1 MENIEELILKFGT
14 LSTDEQRELE
24 ARAEERPEWKAL
36 LEDVKALE
44 ALCREMQLLHRPND
58 ELLAYYVVAQ
68 EGDIETPTAL
78 RQAFEALEDRL
89 SNEPALQVRYE
100 AMVERMEVFASSFD
114 AESQFETLTGFA
126 ASSLTDLSAGGSGG
140 TSEEAASEAPQPAM
154 ASAFSLP
161 RALWWAVAALALIAL
176 LYGGL
181 YATSWALYSDAER
194 LALIDPSETQIEGY
208 QLTLR
213 GAQPASGKTSTD
225 ALYLQALQ
233 TFREAQTTTL
243 GLFPRHDQEKLAQAR
258 RLLQRVIENE
268 ESRSFLQ
275 MEAYF
280 FLGKVHLAQ
289 GKIEEARSNFQTVAI
304 CEGRRTPEAVE
315 ILTELQ
321 ERYPAHEQG
330 HLG

>member
-1 MENIEELILKFGT
+1 MENIEELILQFST
-14 LSTDEQRELE
+14 LRPDKQRELE

-36 LEDVKALE
+36 LEEVKALE
-44 ALCREMQLLHRPND
+44 ALCREMRLLQRPND
-58 ELLAYYVVAQ
+58 ELLAYYVVVR
-68 EGDIETPTAL
+68 EGYVEAPTAL
-78 RQAFEALEDRL
+78 RQAFEALEARL

-100 AMVERMEVFASSFD
+100 AMAERLDMFTSSFD

-126 ASSLTDLSAGGSGG
+126 ASSLTDLSASDPREP
-140 TSEEAASEAPQPAM
+140 SEEAVNEAPSAM
-154 ASAFSLP
+154 ASVLSLP
-161 RALWWAVAALALIAL
+161 RALQWAIAAIVLVAL

-181 YATSWALYSDAER
+181 YAASWVLHSDAER
-194 LALIDPSETQIEGY
+194 LALVDPRETQVEGY

-213 GAQPASGKTSTD
+213 GAQSAPEKAPMD

-233 TFREAQTTTL
+233 ILRDAQTTTL
-243 GLFPRHDQEKLAQAR
+243 GLFPRYDQEKLAQAE

-275 MEAYF
+275 MEAHF
-280 FLGKVHLAQ
+280 FLGKVYLAQ
-289 GKIEEARSNFQTVAI
+289 GKIEKARSNFQTVAI

-321 ERYPAHEQG
+321 KRYPAHGQS